1 MTHALPRSSGPDL
14 TFRQRLTWLAHLFKG
29 VAYQYHRDL
38 GARIQPLISSDS
50 VIVDVGA
57 HAGQHTKLFARMVPQ
72 GHVYSFEPGVYARS
86 ILNIVFRV
94 RRFANVTL
102 LPLGL
107 SDAISTETLH
117 VPLKRHGT
125 MGFGLSHLGP
135 QMDGRKT
142 VSEDIQLTTLDQFV
156 KENNLSRLD
165 FIKVD
170 IEGWEA
176 HFLRGAIESIKRLR
190 PAIIME
196 VVAPVLAR
204 AGATPAEIFSALD
217 ALDYAIFATA
227 EHDAYRMMPVE
238 GFTHAADY
246 LFVPREKAHLI
257 AADLTPS

>member
-1 MTHALPRSSGPDL
+1 MTHALPQLTGPDL

-38 GARIQPLISSDS
+38 GTGIQPLISPDS

-57 HAGQHTKLFARMVPQ
+57 HAGQHTKLFARMVPR
-72 GHVYSFEPGVYARS
+72 GHVYAFEPGAYARS
-86 ILNIVFRV
+86 ILNIVFKV
-94 RRFANVTL
+94 RRFSNVTL

-107 SDAISTETLH
+107 SDATTTETLH

-135 QMDGRKT
+135 QMDGRET
-142 VSEDIQLTTLDQFV
+142 ASEDIQLTTLDQFV
-156 KENNLSRLD
+156 KDHALSRLD

-176 HFLRGAIESIKRLR
+176 HFLRGAMASIKRFR
-190 PAIIME
+190 PAIMME

-204 AGATPAEIFSALD
+204 AGATPAEIFNALG
-217 ALDYAIFATA
+217 ALDYAVFATE

-238 GFTHAADY
+238 GFSLAADY
-246 LFVPREKAHLI
+246 LFVPKERAHLVK
-257 AADLTPS
+257 TG